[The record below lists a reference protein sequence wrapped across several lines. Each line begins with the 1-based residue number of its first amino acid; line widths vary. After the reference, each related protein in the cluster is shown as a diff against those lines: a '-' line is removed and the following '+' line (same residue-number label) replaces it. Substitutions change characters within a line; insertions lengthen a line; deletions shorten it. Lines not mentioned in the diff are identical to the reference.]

1 MTEQA
6 WGGRFD
12 KPPTGKELHQ
22 ALVGELASFLKAV
35 EGLVGPK
42 EAVGLTSPP
51 AGFGEGRKVQ
61 AGENLG
67 RVLVKEDFEVRGL
80 GLGVPK

>member
-1 MTEQA
+1 VTEQA

-42 EAVGLTSPP
+42 EAVGPASPP
-51 AGFGEGRKVQ
+51 VGFGEGRKVQ
-61 AGENLG
+61 AEENLG
-67 RVLVKEDFEVRGL
+67 RVLVKEDFEVRGVWVR
-80 GLGVPK
+80 GA